1 MCTFVSETDL
11 TPSLYVLLWLVMWH
25 SVSST
30 GLWCVFVVMRIWLC
44 LIGGILLD
52 LQGQGLARR
61 QVQRTSLLKVCF
73 FMIIV
78 DIDLHLDL
86 HYEYLLMLNL
96 AVILARQK
104 GSQTLFGIFHI
115 KSGTNITLLF
125 SLRCSFFC
133 KKKEVEVLILLL
145 WPVKESHSGFSLWE
159 LQYNL
164 NYKRMCDLSSFCHTI
179 KSRLY
184 LACRFCCYD
193 IIKTRL
199 WSFFHCN

>member
-1 MCTFVSETDL
+1 
-11 TPSLYVLLWLVMWH
+11 
-25 SVSST
+25 
-30 GLWCVFVVMRIWLC
+30 MRIWLC

-104 GSQTLFGIFHI
+104 GSQTLFGIFYI
-115 KSGTNITLLF
+115 KSGTNVTLF
-125 SLRCSFFC
+125 SLRCSFFFFC
-133 KKKEVEVLILLL
+133 KKKRGRSFDFAFMTSEG
-145 WPVKESHSGFSLWE
+145 ESQW
-159 LQYNL
+159 
-164 NYKRMCDLSSFCHTI
+164 I
-179 KSRLY
+179 
-184 LACRFCCYD
+184 
-193 IIKTRL
+193 
-199 WSFFHCN
+199 